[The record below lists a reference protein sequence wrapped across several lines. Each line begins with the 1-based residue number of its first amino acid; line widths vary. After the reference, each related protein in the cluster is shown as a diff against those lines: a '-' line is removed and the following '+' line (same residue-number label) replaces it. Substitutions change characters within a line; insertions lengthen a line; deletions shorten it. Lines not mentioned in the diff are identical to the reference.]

1 MERKAKELPKLP
13 ESECDAAACP
23 ATRRMPVSLG
33 IMQGIHDARTS
44 SITGLT
50 QCSNNLIHMEGSCP
64 FQACVHCMPSSLT
77 ALDPLLSAL
86 SRLRAICPLSQCLTC
101 PSQRSKALMR
111 QYRVSPMP
119 LSG

>member
-33 IMQGIHDARTS
+33 IMQGSHDARTS

-50 QCSNNLIHMEGSCP
+50 QCSNNLNTYGRFLPI
-64 FQACVHCMPSSLT
+64 ASL
-77 ALDPLLSAL
+77 
-86 SRLRAICPLSQCLTC
+86 CPLHAFLSHRAGSIGL
-101 PSQRSKALMR
+101 SIIKAEGDL
-111 QYRVSPMP
+111 PA
-119 LSG
+119 